1 MAEYENRQN
10 WDLNAW
16 PEMYG
21 TLKQLQAQ
29 IFLSPPG
36 LELNLMVFTV
46 SSLAAGCR
54 HCQAHG
60 AYGANKAGV
69 ETTKVQALWS
79 FETSDLF
86 DERER
91 AALRFGLAAG
101 AVPSLVTAEHHAA
114 LREHLSDEEARTL
127 IGVVAL
133 GGFMNRY
140 TTHSPPSPIRSRS
153 IGLGS
158 TCHRWAGTSA
168 NTSAPPTNSAAVLRG
183 AEPNRSLLPR
193 TTGTIDPPPWRSLV
207 SAVDF

>member
-69 ETTKVQALWS
+69 ETAKVQALWS

-114 LREHLSDEEARTL
+114 LREHFSDEEARTL

-140 TTHSPPSPIRSRS
+140 NDALATVTDQESVDWARLHLSPVGWDVGKHVGAAHEQRSGPS
-153 IGLGS
+153 GS
-158 TCHRWAGTSA
+158 
-168 NTSAPPTNSAAVLRG
+168 
-183 AEPNRSLLPR
+183 
-193 TTGTIDPPPWRSLV
+193 
-207 SAVDF
+207 